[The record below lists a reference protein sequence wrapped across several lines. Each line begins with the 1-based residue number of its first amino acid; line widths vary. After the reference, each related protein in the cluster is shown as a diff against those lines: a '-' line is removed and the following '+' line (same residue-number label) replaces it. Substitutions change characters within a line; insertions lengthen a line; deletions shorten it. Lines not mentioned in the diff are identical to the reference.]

1 MAEGFARKAGWQA
14 FSAGIKPELKVNPFA
29 VKVMAEV
36 DIDISHHTSQSVN
49 DYLLDDFHIAVTVCD
64 YARES
69 CPVFRGNCE
78 HQIHHGFKDPAYV
91 TGNDK
96 KITEVYRGVRDEIQI
111 WMNSISVE
119 FLNNKS

>member
-49 DYLLDDFHIAVTVCD
+49 DYLLDDFHIVVTVCD

-69 CPVFRGNCE
+69 CPVFRGSCE
-78 HQIHHGFKDPAYV
+78 HQIHHGFKDPADV

-96 KITEVYRGVRDEIQI
+96 KITEVYRRVRDEIQI
-111 WMNSISVE
+111 WMNTISIE